1 MNMENNNDFNTRNE
15 DNNSKRVEI
24 LKKLY
29 ALKKYVKS
37 TSNNAISSDNLIQGS
52 TRSNDYVSSV
62 DINSGSSNTNSKR
75 ISLNNGGQKY
85 FGNQDSGFANALVLG
100 IIVFLTETL
109 FLLIGYLLFK

>member
-1 MNMENNNDFNTRNE
+1 MENDKEYSTRNE
-15 DNNSKRVEI
+15 DVNSKRAEL
-24 LKKLY
+24 LKELY
-29 ALKKYVKS
+29 ALKNYVKS